1 MTLEENGPN
10 MTATKA
16 AKKVIQKANEACQ
29 EDMKK
34 ISRENT
40 LHGRY
45 PQRGDIGDEDKAT
58 THQWL
63 SISSSKGETEGSYWQ
78 HRIKAF
84 QQESTNQESLKM
96 GLNPKEVMYKQ
107 QGDCRPHN
115 IRIPK
120 NSKQRIL
127 IETRSSIQ
135 VHTLN
140 TMQALQNITL
150 RKMVR
155 KRTRN

>member
-16 AKKVIQKANEACQ
+16 AKKVIQKASEACQ

-96 GLNPKEVMYKQ
+96 GLNPIVGY
-107 QGDCRPHN
+107 
-115 IRIPK
+115 
-120 NSKQRIL
+120 
-127 IETRSSIQ
+127 
-135 VHTLN
+135 V
-140 TMQALQNITL
+140 
-150 RKMVR
+150 
-155 KRTRN
+155 